1 MAGKPSRPEAP
12 SDPGPESLPRGPCGL
27 AGAPRFLPSA
37 SSAPRRG
44 WERSASGSCG
54 PRLCFNDNSPITAE
68 VAGRKGGHWAT
79 QRTHSRA
86 RGSETDRQTDNEAQS
101 EKPKPQSPWR
111 TPLRGTPRKGRRRR
125 GNSLWSSPE
134 RPHLEP
140 HSPAQRSGPLSLRR
154 PATGRPERS
163 CAPLVGSASLC
174 REVLLLQLPHLPVWL
189 ATSRPFAGSPL
200 GGRNAGG
207 TETMKPERRPR
218 GLASRLPPECLVTSC
233 GAPGHLCGSH
243 LPSGAQT
250 AYSAQEGGFPD
261 QTLMKD
267 EEPRWFL

>member
-1 MAGKPSRPEAP
+1 MTTPPSQRRLREEKAGI
-12 SDPGPESLPRGPCGL
+12 G
-27 AGAPRFLPSA
+27 
-37 SSAPRRG
+37 PRRG
-44 WERSASGSCG
+44 HTLVPVVLR
-54 PRLCFNDNSPITAE
+54 
-68 VAGRKGGHWAT
+68 
-79 QRTHSRA
+79 Q
-86 RGSETDRQTDNEAQS
+86 TDRQTTRRRVRN
-101 EKPKPQSPWR
+101 QSPSHHGGLSSGAPLGR
-111 TPLRGTPRKGRRRR
+111 GGGGGATPSGRPQRGPTWSPTAQRR
-125 GNSLWSSPE
+125 GRGLCPCGV
-134 RPHLEP
+134 RPQVG
-140 HSPAQRSGPLSLRR
+140 QRGPV
-154 PATGRPERS
+154 P
-163 CAPLVGSASLC
+163 PLVGSASLC

-207 TETMKPERRPR
+207 TETMKPERWPR